1 MRPQPNHG
9 GPKASGAARKPRS
22 AGLGART
29 ASYAG
34 NQPAGGTKH
43 NGYGSCRLHGGM
55 TRASQLHAAKLEAA
69 ARADH
74 VARVMG
80 LPIDTSRE
88 RPGFPL
94 QTHAAGTPRRMPV
107 ATRVA
112 SHALQSA

>member
-1 MRPQPNHG
+1 MPETSRLGHEAQRLWLVPL
-9 GPKASGAARKPRS
+9 ARRDD
-22 AGLGART
+22 
-29 ASYAG
+29 
-34 NQPAGGTKH
+34 
-43 NGYGSCRLHGGM
+43 
-55 TRASQLHAAKLEAA
+55 RASQLHAAKLEAA

-80 LPIDTSRE
+80 LPIDTGRE